1 MTMALPRSKSRSGK
15 KVPAKSGSA
24 KNAAVDVINGFP
36 LDTTVTGIA
45 VFLLLYGFVMVGSA
59 SFEIA
64 AKTYGNPFHLITRHT
79 FYVMLSG
86 MAAAVA
92 ICVPIKTWQK
102 FDAALLVVSLLLLI
116 AVLVPGIGRE
126 VNGSTRWI
134 SLGPFSLQG
143 SEFVKLFVM
152 VYMAGYLT
160 RRKDEI
166 ETSLSGFAKPLVVLT
181 VIVLLLLGQPD
192 FGAAIVIISAAIGM
206 IFLAGV
212 PWRFFVPLVA
222 LCVSAVGLLATLQ
235 PYRLRR
241 LTSFTDPWEHQFG
254 SGYQLTQA
262 LIAFGRG
269 EWLGLGL
276 GNSIQ
281 KLFFLPEAH
290 TDFLFSII
298 AEEMGVVGASIV
310 VLLFAWLV
318 IRGMTIG
325 FVARKAGLMFEA
337 YLAYGIALILGIQ
350 ASVNLGVNLGVLPT
364 KGLTLPLMSY
374 GGNSLIVCCMM
385 IAVLLRVDYETQQA
399 LATKKKGKRNG

>member
-1 MTMALPRSKSRSGK
+1 MSMADRPALQPLARTGGLP
-15 KVPAKSGSA
+15 
-24 KNAAVDVINGFP
+24 VDPVIA
-36 LDTTVTGIA
+36 GIA
-45 VFLLLYGFVMVGSA
+45 VFLTMYGFVMVGSA
-59 SFEIA
+59 SLEIA
-64 AKTYGNPFHLITRHT
+64 AKTYGDPLHLVTRNSM
-79 FYVMLSG
+79 YLVLGIIS
-86 MAAAVA
+86 AAVA
-92 ICVPIKTWQK
+92 ISVPVRTWQK
-102 FDAALLVVSLLLLI
+102 FDAVFLGLSVALLI
-116 AVLVPGIGRE
+116 AVLIPGVGRE

-143 SEFVKLFVM
+143 SEFVKLFVLF
-152 VYMAGYLT
+152 YMAGYLV
-160 RRKDEI
+160 RRKEEI
-166 ETSLSGFAKPLVVLT
+166 ESSLSGFARPLVVLT

-192 FGAAIVIISAAIGM
+192 FGTSIVILTAAIGM

-212 PWRFFVPLVA
+212 PFRFFVPVVA
-222 LCVSAVGLLATLQ
+222 LCVSAVALIATLQ
-235 PYRLRR
+235 PYRLAR
-241 LTSFTDPWEHQFG
+241 LSAFTNPWEHQFD

-298 AEEMGVVGASIV
+298 AEELGVIGASIV
-310 VLLFAWLV
+310 VLLFCWLV
-318 IRGMTIG
+318 VRGLATG
-325 FVARKAGLMFEA
+325 FAAKKRGLDFHA
-337 YLAYGIALILGIQ
+337 YLAYGISLLFGIQ

-385 IAVLLRVDYETQQA
+385 IAILLRIDFETRA
-399 LATKKKGKRNG
+399 LATAKASGKQKGRKASG